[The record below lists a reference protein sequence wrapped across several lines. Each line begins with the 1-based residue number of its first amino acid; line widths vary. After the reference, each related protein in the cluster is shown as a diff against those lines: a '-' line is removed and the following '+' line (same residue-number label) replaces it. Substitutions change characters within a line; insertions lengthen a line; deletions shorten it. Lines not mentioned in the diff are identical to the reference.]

1 MNREQGTTVLLTTHD
16 LADVERLCERLVIID
31 HGTLIEDSTVA
42 GITARYG
49 TERTLVVDLAEP
61 GPPLEIDGARVTR
74 VEGPRQWLRF
84 RRDDV
89 SAAELL
95 GRVTAQADVRDLTI
109 EEPDIESIV
118 REIYAR

>member
-1 MNREQGTTVLLTTHD
+1 
-16 LADVERLCERLVIID
+16 
-31 HGTLIEDSTVA
+31 
-42 GITARYG
+42 
-49 TERTLVVDLAEP
+49 
-61 GPPLEIDGARVTR
+61 

-84 RRDDV
+84 RRDEV

-95 GRVTAQADVRDLTI
+95 GRVTSQVDVRDLSV